1 MRSTCCGWS
10 KPSRVRALAVVVLCF
25 LPDIAVWLPDALI
38 ALVRQGD
45 LSRWSSTTRMPTSKV
60 VRISLN
66 PSAKRLLAR
75 SHKLRVT
82 LLVFLRTQKVATRT
96 LTFKSKKM
104 H

>member
-1 MRSTCCGWS
+1 MPPQADDVGQKKVGGKRRTIVVG
-10 KPSRVRALAVVVLCF
+10 RAQKTLA
-25 LPDIAVWLPDALI
+25 A
-38 ALVRQGD
+38 G
-45 LSRWSSTTRMPTSKV
+45 TSKV

-66 PSAKRLLAR
+66 PPGKRLLAR

-82 LLVFLRTQKVATRT
+82 LVVFLRTQKVATRT